1 MPPSRRGTGSDE
13 LSAPLKK
20 AYHLFDKTLG
30 NAGVFRVAF
39 LAATIFYYVNFYDRI
54 FNAVNLVL
62 GVWAICV
69 FVNVVLIKRCLLYT
83 SRGRNTSGVV
93 DCI

>member
-1 MPPSRRGTGSDE
+1 MPPLCRGTGSDE

-54 FNAVNLVL
+54 FNPVNLVL
-62 GVWAICV
+62 SGLSMRSE
-69 FVNVVLIKRCLLYT
+69 VLIGDQDFR
-83 SRGRNTSGVV
+83 
-93 DCI
+93 